1 MSGGKRSL
9 VTSLWFRIALKWRN
23 YALLSSEGGISMKLP
38 MQYFLSAIGMTVFSV
53 SLHGQGQTIP
63 YDKIEIL
70 TEKIAPNLY
79 MLSGSENVDPGHPDG
94 AGGRIGVLAG
104 PDGIFMVDAQYL
116 QVGDKV
122 LSAVRK
128 IDPGPIRFLVN
139 THIHP
144 DHTAGNPTFAKLG
157 AVIFAREELREGM
170 LRTQG
175 GDPARLPVITYGMN
189 DPLRFRMNGETVELI
204 PVRAAHTGGD
214 TMIRFVN
221 ADVIMVGDF
230 YRNFG
235 YPFIDVANGGSLKGA
250 LEALDL
256 TMKIAGP
263 NTKLIPGH
271 GTYIKRTDIVP
282 YRDMIL
288 GVQSRVQQLIAQG
301 KTEAEV
307 VAAKV
312 TAPYDAKVPGG
323 LLTAG
328 NGTSADRFVRMV
340 YQQSKDGR

>member
-1 MSGGKRSL
+1 MKSDIHYDLAVATATVLGVS
-9 VTSLWFRIALKWRN
+9 VFAQ
-23 YALLSSEGGISMKLP
+23 GI
-38 MQYFLSAIGMTVFSV
+38 Q
-53 SLHGQGQTIP
+53 
-63 YDKIEIL
+63 YDKIEIK

-116 QVGDKV
+116 QIGEKV
-122 LSAVRK
+122 LAAVRK

-139 THIHP
+139 THVHG
-144 DHTAGNPTFAKLG
+144 DHTAGNATFAKLG
-157 AVIFAREELREGM
+157 AVLLSREELREG
-170 LRTQG
+170 LARVPANAAANAPAR
-175 GDPARLPVITYGMN
+175 DPARLPMITYGMG
-189 DPLRFRMNGETVELI
+189 DPVRFRMNGETIELI

-221 ADVIMVGDF
+221 ADAIMIGDF

-235 YPFIDVANGGSLKGA
+235 YPFIDTANGGSLKGA
-250 LEALDL
+250 LEGLEL

-263 NTKLIPGH
+263 STRLIPGH
-271 GTYIKRTDIVP
+271 GTYINRTDIIP

-288 GVQSRVQQLIAQG
+288 AVRDKVQQLIAQG
-301 KTEAEV
+301 KSEEEV

-323 LLTAG
+323 LLPANTG
-328 NGTSADRFVRMV
+328 GGTSADRFVRMV
-340 YQQSKDGR
+340 YSQLKAASN

>member
-1 MSGGKRSL
+1 
-9 VTSLWFRIALKWRN
+9 
-23 YALLSSEGGISMKLP
+23 MKSATH
-38 MQYFLSAIGMTVFSV
+38 YFLSAAAGAALSV
-53 SLHGQGQTIP
+53 SLLAQGIQ
-63 YDKIEIL
+63 YDKIEIK

-79 MLSGSENVDPGHPDG
+79 MLSGSEGVDPGHPDG

-116 QVGDKV
+116 QIGEKV
-122 LSAVRK
+122 LAAIRR
-128 IDPGPIRFLVN
+128 IDQGPIRFLVN

-144 DHTAGNPTFAKLG
+144 DHTAGNETFAKLG

-170 LRTQG
+170 VRPAANAAANAPARN
-175 GDPARLPVITYGMN
+175 PARLPVVTYGMGE
-189 DPLRFRMNGETVELI
+189 PVRFRMNGETVELI

-235 YPFIDVANGGSLKGA
+235 YPFIDVNNGGSLKGA
-250 LEALDL
+250 LEALEL

-263 NTKLIPGH
+263 NTRLIPGH
-271 GTYIKRTDIVP
+271 GTFINRTDIIP

-288 GVQSRVQQLIAQG
+288 AVQAKVQQMIAQG
-301 KTEAEV
+301 KTEEEV
-307 VAAKV
+307 VATKV

-323 LLTAG
+323 LLPAG
-328 NGTSADRFVRMV
+328 AGTSADRFVRMV
-340 YQQSKDGR
+340 YSQLKSGK